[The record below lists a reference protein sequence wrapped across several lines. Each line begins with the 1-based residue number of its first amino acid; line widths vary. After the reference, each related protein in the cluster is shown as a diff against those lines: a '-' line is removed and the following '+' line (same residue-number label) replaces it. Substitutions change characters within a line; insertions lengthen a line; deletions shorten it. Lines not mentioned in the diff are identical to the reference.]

1 MRILVTG
8 TQGQVVCS
16 LVERAAQMPDVELIT
31 IGRPELDLAKPLSV
45 RRAIAA
51 AKPDLIVSAAAYTAV
66 DRAEDEPELAYV
78 VNAIGAA
85 SVAEAATR
93 IGVPIIHL
101 STDYVFS
108 GDRDRPYREDDDAVP
123 KTIYGYTKL
132 ESEHAIASVTP
143 HHIILRTSWVYSPF
157 GANFVKTML
166 RLAGERDA
174 VSVVSDQWGNPTS
187 ALDIAD
193 AILRIAS
200 RPIRENYG
208 VYHLTG
214 TGEINW
220 SGFASH
226 IFRTSRIAG
235 GPFASVREILSADYP
250 TKAKRPLNSRLSTDK
265 FEETFGWRAPAWQ
278 DSVDMVVKRLIPAG
292 RHDEF
297 KPMRHGT
304 GG

>member
-16 LVERAAQMPDVELIT
+16 LVERAAQMPHIELLT
-31 IGRPELDLAKPLSV
+31 VGRPDLDLTKPVSV
-45 RRAIAA
+45 RRAIVAA
-51 AKPDLIVSAAAYTAV
+51 RPDLIVSTAAYTAV

-78 VNAIGAA
+78 VNVIGAA

-93 IGVPIIHL
+93 LGVPIIHL

-108 GDRDRPYREDDDAVP
+108 GDSGRAYREDDDACPATV
-123 KTIYGYTKL
+123 YGHTKL
-132 ESEHAIASVTP
+132 ESEHAIASITA

-157 GANFVKTML
+157 GTNFVKTML

-193 AILRIAS
+193 AILRIAPLCV
-200 RPIRENYG
+200 RGNYG
-208 VYHLTG
+208 VYHLAG

-220 SGFASH
+220 SGLASH

-235 GPFASVREILSADYP
+235 GPFASVREISSADYP
-250 TKAKRPLNSRLSTDK
+250 TRAKRPLNSRLSTDK
-265 FEETFGWRAPAWQ
+265 FEKTFGWRAPAWQ
-278 DSVDMVVKRLIPAG
+278 DSVDMVVKRLVPAG

-297 KPMRHGT
+297 KTMRHGT